1 MATMLKLVGVTL
13 LIEPR
18 LLSQVSI
25 SRSSCHTLRTHM
37 PEVIIP
43 TQLPNFDSAE
53 WGKMQ
58 GNLAKFDARS
68 YLEARF
74 AGPNEFRSE
83 FYLKNFH
90 EFYQRFHTEWDA
102 KTARL
107 LEFGGGP
114 CIHTLISAAPYV
126 SEIVFAD
133 YAEDNLKEVKLWRD
147 SDRTSFDWSSFFKY
161 VVKELEGQ
169 SDFSAAAVDRESVL
183 RSRVT
188 SIIPCDIWQDDPIA
202 SGAGGESQQLFDIV
216 SCSLT
221 IVTTSKTLDEYK
233 GNLRKLMN
241 LLKPRGFYIGVE
253 AVEVTW
259 WSAGET
265 KYPTVTFTAAGLHD
279 VLREVGMEVLGSCR
293 VDVPESSRFKSSDTR
308 AYLFTVAR
316 KTL

>member
-1 MATMLKLVGVTL
+1 M
-13 LIEPR
+13 E
-18 LLSQVSI
+18 S
-25 SRSSCHTLRTHM
+25 
-37 PEVIIP
+37 
-43 TQLPNFDSAE
+43 
-53 WGKMQ
+53 
-58 GNLAKFDARS
+58 NLAKFDARS
-68 YLEARF
+68 YLKARF

-83 FYLKNFH
+83 FYLKSFH
-90 EFYQRFHTEWDA
+90 DFYQRFHGEWDSE
-102 KTARL
+102 TARL

-133 YAEDNLKEVKLWRD
+133 YAEDNLREVKLWRD
-147 SDRTSFDWSSFFKY
+147 KDRTCFDWSSFFKY

-169 SDFSAAAVDRESVL
+169 SDCSAAAADRESVL

-188 SIIPCDIWQDDPIA
+188 SIIPCNIWQDNPLA
-202 SGAGGESQQLFDIV
+202 TGEGAQQLFDLV

-233 GNLRKLMN
+233 SSVKKLMN

-259 WSAGET
+259 WSAGDT
-265 KYPTVTFTAAGLHD
+265 KYPTVSFTATGLHD
-279 VLREVGMEVLGSCR
+279 VLRTVGLEVLGSCH
-293 VDVPESSRFKSSDTR
+293 VDVPESSRFKSSDTK

-316 KTL
+316 KIL